1 MKRSALGRDM
11 KKSVWL
17 ICMFCFLIYCGPKQ
31 DKVER
36 IIEDGVEVVVN
47 HLEPYTI
54 TGEPAT
60 LALEEEFT
68 IDTEKDE
75 IAEIGLTDIDGF
87 DVDSGENIYIF
98 KPPMSQD
105 RLVFKFDRNGTYI
118 TSFGQ
123 RGQGPGEIQYGS
135 YQRITKNDEI
145 PIVDAHGFKLM
156 VFDSDGNLL
165 KESRLT
171 FETSPLGIVIPLE
184 NGNYLIRR
192 LGGEKKGINEGFSEQ
207 GDSKFL
213 SLYNSDF
220 EWLKDVDR
228 FHISEQLRATKS
240 SHMMPVYFWEVS
252 DGRVY
257 IGNSQR
263 DYEIRVYDLEG
274 ILLKKIKKKYNRVK
288 FPKEIRDEFKKYNL
302 VTPEYQPPFQHL
314 FFIDDD
320 GRLYLMTF
328 EKGENPNE
336 YMFDIFN
343 SDGIFIARKSLDI
356 YVERFSGSFPLY
368 ATAKKNRFYCLRE
381 KSTGFKE
388 LVVYKMKWE

>member
-1 MKRSALGRDM
+1 MGLMGRESM
-11 KKSVWL
+11 KKSFLL
-17 ICMFCFLIYCGPKQ
+17 ISMLFLLIHCGSKQ
-31 DKVER
+31 DEVER
-36 IIEDGVEVVVN
+36 IMEDGVEVVVN
-47 HLEPYTI
+47 HLEPYKI
-54 TGEPAT
+54 TGEPTT
-60 LALEEEFT
+60 LRLEEEFT
-68 IDTEKDE
+68 IDTERDE
-75 IAEIGLTDIDGF
+75 IAEIGVTDINGF

-98 KPPMSQD
+98 KPPLSQD
-105 RLVFKFDRNGTYI
+105 KLVFKFDRNGTYI

-123 RGQGPGEIQYGS
+123 RGQGPGEIQYAS
-135 YQRITKNDEI
+135 CQRITKDDEI
-145 PIVDAHGFKLM
+145 PIVDAHGFKL
-156 VFDSDGNLL
+156 VIFDSEGNLL
-165 KESRLT
+165 NGSRLT
-171 FETSPLGIVIPLE
+171 HETSSLGIVIPLE

-228 FHISEQLRATKS
+228 IHISERLRATRS
-240 SHMMPVYFWEVS
+240 SYMMPVYFWEVS
-252 DGRVY
+252 DGKIF

-263 DYEIRVYDLEG
+263 DYEIRMYDLEG

-302 VTPEYQPPFQHL
+302 VTPEYQPPFQRL
-314 FFIDDD
+314 FFTDDK
-320 GRLYLMTF
+320 GRLFLMTF

-343 SDGIFIARKSLDI
+343 SEGIFIARKSLDI
-356 YVERFSGSFPLY
+356 YVERYTANFPLY
-368 ATAKKNRFYCLRE
+368 AKAKNKRLYCLKE
-381 KSTGFKE
+381 KRTGFKE